1 MLRRVVI
8 GIALGAAIVVALL
21 AGALA
26 LVPVLVP
33 AETVRARLAERI
45 ESRTGW
51 RVAFDGPVS
60 LSVFPEIALSAER
73 LRIESAPDTRDALAA
88 DVERAAF
95 GLALA
100 PLLSGSVRLTEI
112 ALERPV
118 VRLVRGVGP
127 APAGA
132 GEGEPA
138 LGWLEDVAVDRL
150 SVTEGLLVLR
160 GAAGETRVS
169 DLALTLAMPNPAREA
184 TLAATG
190 RLDERALDVALTL
203 DAPTALVA
211 GEPAAVTLALAAPD
225 LLAAPLSLEG
235 SLIRGTGRT
244 SLRDLALAIGE
255 SRLVGAIDL
264 VTAGDGPP
272 AIDARLEGPLLDV
285 DALAAG
291 GGAGGSDRIDLAALG
306 ALVGDVELALERL
319 RIAGREVAPASIRAE
334 LEEDAATLVV
344 DDAGL
349 GGGRLSGE
357 ARIGRDGAQARV
369 SGSLVARGLDAAALA
384 PAQAPVAG
392 RLAADL
398 RFAMAGETRAAL
410 VGSLN
415 LAGRVAL
422 SEGAARVPALAGL
435 VAEPDADRIGD
446 VALTLDI
453 ADLTEPVAL
462 SGAGVWRGE
471 RFEATGSAALRPLL
485 AGEPGRIGLEIVSER
500 VGLGYRGTLAP
511 DGALAGSASLRTA
524 SLRGL
529 LAWLG
534 RPVTTPGGL
543 GPFSVA
549 GRIDLAPGAIALADA
564 RIALDG
570 MEGAGAGRL
579 ILGARPRIEA
589 SLDLD
594 RLDLNPYFGLD
605 AGPATAGGGWSEA
618 PIDLAVLRDFDAD
631 LDLTLGALRLR
642 RIETGPVAAAAR
654 LENGRLEAD
663 LQELALYGGGGNG
676 RLVVDAAPAA
686 PSLAARFVLAGLDA
700 RAFLAAATG
709 LDRIEGRGDLS
720 LDVSGGL
727 VTQRALMESLAGSAR
742 FAVRDGAI
750 RGVDVTR
757 VAELLRTGIV
767 DGWRLTDGARTE
779 LYAFAGS
786 FAVADGRA
794 STQDLRLVG
803 PLVDMTGAGTV
814 DLPAQRLSLRV
825 EPRVAF
831 ERRRGEGIELVGFGA
846 PIRVEGP
853 WANPRIYP
861 DIAGILQDPVGA
873 YEQLRGLGAGIF
885 GLDAPP
891 AGEAIERLVGE
902 EAARGIER
910 LLGAPP
916 PAASPQDPSAPAP
929 PPPDPA
935 AEAARGIIDLLMRN
949 R

>member
-8 GIALGAAIVVALL
+8 GIALGAALVLALL
-21 AGALA
+21 AGAVA
-26 LVPVLVP
+26 LVPLLVP
-33 AETVRARLAERI
+33 AETVRARLAEQI

-73 LRIESAPDTRDALAA
+73 LRVESAPDARDALAA

-132 GEGEPA
+132 SESEPA

-150 SVTEGLLVLR
+150 SLTDGLLVLR
-160 GAAGETRVS
+160 GADGETRVS

-184 TLAATG
+184 TLEAAG
-190 RLDERALDVALTL
+190 RVDGRAVDVALSL
-203 DAPTALVA
+203 DAPTALAA
-211 GEPAAVTLALAAPD
+211 GEAAAMTLALEAPD
-225 LLAAPLSLEG
+225 LLAAPLALEG
-235 SLIRGTGRT
+235 SLLRAPGRL

-255 SRLVGAIDL
+255 SRLFGAIDL
-264 VTAGDGPP
+264 VAAGAGPA
-272 AIDARLEGPLLDV
+272 AIDARLEGPLLDLDV
-285 DALAAG
+285 LPGDG
-291 GGAGGSDRIDLAALG
+291 GGGGSEAIDLSALG

-319 RIAGREVAPASIRAE
+319 RIGGREVAPALLRAE
-334 LEEDAATLVV
+334 LEEDAALLVV

-349 GGGRLSGE
+349 GGGRLAGE
-357 ARIGRDGAQARV
+357 ARIGRDGARARV
-369 SGSLVARGLDAAALA
+369 SGSLAARELDVAALA
-384 PAQAPVAG
+384 PPTAPLSG
-392 RLAADL
+392 RLSADL
-398 RFAMAGETRAAL
+398 RFAMAGETRTAL
-410 VGSLN
+410 VASLN
-415 LAGRVAL
+415 LAGRIGL
-422 SEGAARVPALAGL
+422 TEGAAHVPALAGL
-435 VAEPDADRIGD
+435 VAEADADRLSD
-446 VALTLDI
+446 LSLTLDI
-453 ADLTEPVAL
+453 ADLTEPASL
-462 SGAGVWRGE
+462 SGAGTWREE

-485 AGEPGRIGLEIVSER
+485 AGEAGRVGVEIVSGR
-500 VGLGYRGTLAP
+500 VGLGYQGTLAP
-511 DGALAGSASLRTA
+511 DGALAGSVSLRTD

-534 RPVTTPGGL
+534 RPVATPGGL
-543 GPFSVA
+543 GAFSVA
-549 GRIDLAPGAIALADA
+549 GRIALAPDAIALDDA
-564 RIALDG
+564 RIALDAT
-570 MEGAGAGRL
+570 EGTGAGRL
-579 ILGARPRIEA
+579 TLGARPRIEA

-594 RLDLNPYFGLD
+594 RLDLNPYFGLGSAPAD
-605 AGPATAGGGWSEA
+605 AGAGWSEA
-618 PIDLAVLRDFDAD
+618 PIDLSALRGVDAD
-631 LDLTLGALRLR
+631 LDLTLGALRFR
-642 RIETGPVAAAAR
+642 GIETGPVAAAAR

-727 VTQRALMESLAGSAR
+727 VTQRALMESLSGSLR

-767 DGWRLTDGARTE
+767 EGWRLAEGARTE
-779 LYAFAGS
+779 LYAFEGA
-786 FAVADGRA
+786 FALAQGIA
-794 STQDLRLVG
+794 TTQDLRLVG

-853 WANPRIYP
+853 WARPRIYP
-861 DIAGILQDPVGA
+861 DIAGILQDPAGA
-873 YEQLRGLGAGIF
+873 YEQLRSLGAGIF

-891 AGEAIERLVGE
+891 AGEALDRLVGE

-916 PAASPQDPSAPAP
+916 IESAAPADPAAPAP
-929 PPPDPA
+929 PSDPA